1 MIATLRQRNFVL
13 LWAGG
18 LISMAGDWMLYIALP
33 IYVYQLTGSTLATS
47 LMFIAE
53 TLPRIALGSVAG
65 VFVDR
70 WERKRTMVITNGL
83 LALGLLPLLLV
94 QSRDW
99 VWIVYLVGFVQ
110 ATTEQ
115 FFSPAKNAMLP
126 NLVPEVQLVSANA
139 LNALNNNLARLVGP
153 ALGGVVAG
161 LLGLSGVILLDV
173 TSFVLAGTLIAL
185 ITVTSQPAK
194 DAPAEM
200 PTGLWVG
207 VWREWVAGL
216 RLIWRERVVAT
227 LMGITAIS
235 AVGEGIMAV
244 LFIVFVNRVL
254 HGGALE
260 IGWLMSAQA
269 VGGLLGGLVVG
280 WVGRGVPP
288 IPLLGGCALLFG
300 LIDLLIFNVPVL
312 FPSVPLVIAL
322 FVLVGLPGV
331 GFSTSLMALFQS
343 RVADAYRGRIFGA
356 YGTTFALL
364 SLVGMAFAGAMGDVL
379 GPVPVLNVQGAGYMV
394 VGVLGFLLL
403 PRAVRAPRP
412 LAVEPTS
419 PEPVGTAA
427 ALADLYTG
435 D

>member
-1 MIATLRQRNFVL
+1 MIATLRHRNFGL

-18 LISMAGDWMLYIALP
+18 LVSMAGDWMLYIALP

-53 TLPRIALGSVAG
+53 TLPRIVLGSVAG

-83 LALGLLPLLLV
+83 LALGLVPLLLV
-94 QSRDW
+94 QSRDL

-110 ATTEQ
+110 ATIEQ

-126 NLVPEVQLVSANA
+126 NLVPEDQLVSANA
-139 LNALNNNLARLVGP
+139 ANALNNNLARLVGP
-153 ALGGVVAG
+153 ALGGVIAG
-161 LLGLSGVILLDV
+161 LLGLPGVILLD
-173 TSFVLAGTLIAL
+173 TASFLIAGTLIAL
-185 ITVTSQPAK
+185 INVTSQPSKA
-194 DAPAEM
+194 APAAEI
-200 PTGLWVG
+200 PAGLWLG
-207 VWREWVAGL
+207 VWREWVDGL

-227 LMGITAIS
+227 LMGVTAIA
-235 AVGEGIMAV
+235 AVGEGIMGV

-269 VGGLLGGLVVG
+269 VGGLLGGLIAG
-280 WVGRGVPP
+280 WVGRRVPP
-288 IPLLGGCALLFG
+288 IPLLGISALLFG
-300 LIDLLIFNVPVL
+300 GIDLLIFNVPVL
-312 FPSVPLVIAL
+312 LPSLPLVIAL

-356 YGTTFALL
+356 YGTTFSLL
-364 SLVGMAFAGAMGDVL
+364 GLVGMAFAGTMGDVL
-379 GPVPVLNVQGAGYMV
+379 GPVPVLNVQGFGYV
-394 VGVLGFLLL
+394 IVGVLSLILL
-403 PRAVRAPRP
+403 PLAVRAPRP
-412 LAVEPTS
+412 LAAEGSAPD
-419 PEPVGTAA
+419 PVGGIAA
-427 ALADLYTG
+427 TG

>member
-1 MIATLRQRNFVL
+1 MIATLRQRNFAL

-33 IYVYQLTGSTLATS
+33 IYVYQLTSSTLATS

-53 TLPRIALGSVAG
+53 TVPRILLGSVAG

-94 QSRDW
+94 QSREW
-99 VWIVYLVGFVQ
+99 VWIVYLAGFVQ

-126 NLVPEVQLVSANA
+126 NLVPEEQLVSANA

-153 ALGGVVAG
+153 ALGGVIAG
-161 LLGLSGVILLDV
+161 LLGLSGVILLDAA
-173 TSFVLAGTLIAL
+173 SFVIAGTLIAL
-185 ITVTSQPAK
+185 ITVTSQPSK
-194 DAPAEM
+194 DAPAAEV
-200 PTGLWVG
+200 PSGLWLG

-216 RLIWRERVVAT
+216 RLIWRERVIAT
-227 LMGITAIS
+227 LMGMTAIS
-235 AVGEGIMAV
+235 AVGEGIMGV
-244 LFIVFVNRVL
+244 LFIVFVNRIL

-280 WVGRGVPP
+280 WVGRRVPP
-288 IPLLGGCALLFG
+288 IPLLGASALLFG
-300 LIDLLIFNVPVL
+300 VIDLLIFNLPVL
-312 FPSVPLVIAL
+312 LPSLPLVIAL
-322 FVLVGLPGV
+322 FVLVGLPGI
-331 GFSTSLMALFQS
+331 GFTTSLMALFQS

-356 YGTTFALL
+356 YGTTLSLL
-364 SLVGMAFAGAMGDVL
+364 GLVGMTFAGAMGDVL
-379 GPVPVLNVQGAGYMV
+379 GPVPVLNVQGAGYVV
-394 VGVLGFLLL
+394 VGGLAFLLL
-403 PRAVRAPRP
+403 PLAVRAPRP
-412 LAVEPTS
+412 LATETAS
-419 PEPVGTAA
+419 PDPVGSVASAA
-427 ALADLYTG
+427 D
-435 D
+435 